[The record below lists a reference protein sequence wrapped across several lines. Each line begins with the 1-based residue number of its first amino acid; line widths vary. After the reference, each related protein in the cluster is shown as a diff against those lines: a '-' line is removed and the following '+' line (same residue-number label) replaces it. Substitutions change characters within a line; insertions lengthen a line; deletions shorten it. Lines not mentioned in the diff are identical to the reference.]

1 MNYKSFI
8 NRILLK
14 DSEARLF
21 ERYREKLLIIK
32 QNIHSYMLTPKDA
45 FIRFNKSGSGKLSYD
60 EFNDFLINL
69 CKIAR
74 D

>member
-1 MNYKSFI
+1 MMMSSTLNSGRTCNQIRSILSNSKNQLSFY
-8 NRILLK
+8 R

-45 FIRFNKSGSGKLSYD
+45 FIRV
-60 EFNDFLINL
+60 
-69 CKIAR
+69 KIY
-74 D
+74 